1 MKRLVTFELGEQ
13 REGVNVWYVK
23 AQGCPMV
30 PRRACTGGIR
40 KPVDGTEPEMGDLL
54 IACCEHTTPEE
65 KSLGLDGVYQEC
77 RFPGPA
83 IVFATSIEAANGFD
97 DGSAAQD

>member
-1 MKRLVTFELGEQ
+1 MKRLVTFELGEP
-13 REGVNVWYVK
+13 REGVRMWFVRSND
-23 AQGCPMV
+23 CPMT
-30 PRRACTGGIR
+30 PQRGCTGGVR
-40 KPVDGTEPEMGDLL
+40 RPSEGDPEDGDLL
-54 IACCEHTTPEE
+54 IACCQHTTPEE
-65 KSLGLDGVYQEC
+65 KTRGPDGVYQEC